1 MNRLSLLAAAASATA
16 LLSAAPLQA
25 QGLGVGVG
33 ADVSISIDTGAVTD
47 TATGAVAGATATVDA
62 AASAAT
68 SATVEAVTAARAAGQ
83 SVVVVSSDGQV
94 LGTVEDA
101 AAADGAVALR
111 VALDPGL
118 GLEPREVTVNGAAS
132 VDADGR
138 VSLPMTQADFAAA
151 VAAQAE
157 ASVD

>member
-47 TATGAVAGATATVDA
+47 TATGAVAGVTATADATAT
-62 AASAAT
+62 AAS
-68 SATVEAVTAARAAGQ
+68 SAVVDTLANARTQGQ
-83 SVVVVSSDGQV
+83 ALVVVSADGQV
-94 LGTVEDA
+94 LGTVDEA
-101 AAADGAVALR
+101 AEADGALALR
-111 VALDPGL
+111 VALDPGR

-138 VSLPMTQADFAAA
+138 VTLPMTEAEFAAA

-157 ASVD
+157 TAVN